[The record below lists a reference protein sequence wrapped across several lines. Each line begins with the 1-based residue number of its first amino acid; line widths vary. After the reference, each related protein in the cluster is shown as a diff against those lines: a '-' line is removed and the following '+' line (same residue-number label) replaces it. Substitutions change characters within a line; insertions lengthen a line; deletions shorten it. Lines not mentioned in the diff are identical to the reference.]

1 MAVSESQRRRRAL
14 IIGGASTATL
24 RQHLAESGYE
34 TAAATTDV
42 ATLMIANFKPEVV
55 LIVLERGSGAGENEG
70 VALARHMREE
80 PVTHALPLV
89 LVYVEE
95 ERVMR
100 SAALNA
106 GVDDCFG
113 IWTPHEQ
120 ILARLDAL
128 FWRIEVGRR
137 AASMTGDRRM
147 EIDNFIVLLDAVRED
162 IRAGVSGTLALIYAI
177 PRGADST
184 GFDKQARDR
193 TLAEAH
199 GFFKLNLRRI
209 DAVGF
214 YGPTTLLIYL
224 PRLRSREA
232 TQVLMKLRGEF
243 LGARTDSDLALGLAS
258 FPDESVEVET
268 LIEKAEAAAS
278 HARAAAATGRPPAP
292 QAPTA
297 AQTPAAPPT
306 PIAPQT
312 PAAPQATP
320 PAQPTASAPVITP
333 HAPAQAPTPP
343 PAPQPPQPAQPVT
356 PPPPPS
362 PKQPDAYLSALAKR
376 RDSPV
381 VRETKSADRPE
392 PLSAPAVESKAGAV
406 QEVLVARA
414 AAEHAA
420 AAERELRAR
429 GAIMPRRL
437 LLTVSDA
444 ARMAQLNAL
453 IRSAGY
459 EARTAFDGQQALD
472 LLRIER
478 PDLLLL
484 DYELHGIDG
493 VEMLRRLRKQAGGNL
508 TLPVVML
515 LQPSQ
520 EVARR
525 EALELGARGIVA
537 MPYDPAELLDS
548 VRRAGSHD

>member
-14 IIGGASTATL
+14 IIGGASAATL
-24 RQHLAESGYE
+24 RQQLAESGYE

-42 ATLMIANFKPEVV
+42 ATLMIANFKPEVA
-55 LIVLERGSGAGENEG
+55 LIVLEHASGTGENEG
-70 VALARHMREE
+70 VALSRRMREE
-80 PVTHALPLV
+80 PATHALPMV

-177 PRGADST
+177 PRGAGG
-184 GFDKQARDR
+184 GFDKQSRDR

-224 PRLRSREA
+224 PRLKSREA

-243 LGARTDSDLALGLAS
+243 LGTRTESDLAIGIAS
-258 FPDESVEVET
+258 FPDESSEVET

-278 HARAAAATGRPPAP
+278 HARAAAATGQQPTP
-292 QAPTA
+292 QT
-297 AQTPAAPPT
+297 AQTPPT
-306 PIAPQT
+306 PQPAQAPQPVQSAQPAR
-312 PAAPQATP
+312 PAAN
-320 PAQPTASAPVITP
+320 APVITP
-333 HAPAQAPTPP
+333 HAPTQPSQPPLAQPPPPPQPPSPPQPPP
-343 PAPQPPQPAQPVT
+343 PA
-356 PPPPPS
+356 PS
-362 PKQPDAYLSALAKR
+362 PKQPDAYLAALSER
-376 RDSPV
+376 REAPV
-381 VRETKSADRPE
+381 VRETRVAESAE
-392 PLSAPAVESKAGAV
+392 PMPAPAAESKAGAS
-406 QEVLVARA
+406 QEAEVARA

-493 VEMLRRLRKQAGGNL
+493 VEMLRRLRKQTGGNL
-508 TLPVVML
+508 TLPVVL
-515 LQPSQ
+515 LLPPAQ
-520 EVARR
+520 EIARR

-548 VRRAGSHD
+548 VRRAGSHE